1 MSFLSSA
8 FHTLFYSFW
17 APICGLILGVSLV
30 LYLIPII
37 LTKVLPPVNIKKK
50 YNTDWA
56 LVTGASSGIGAE
68 LVDQL
73 AQQGLNVVLVALDD
87 ETLAKHVKAMQLK
100 HPKLEFRK
108 VGVDLTNSDSENTS
122 TGYMHLIRENTKDID
137 VGAVF
142 SNAGFFTFGNFDQIP
157 LAKHLGHFECNQL
170 AGLKLTHHFFSK
182 WKKEK
187 RRGLLSFTVS
197 SVAFFPS
204 PYSVIYG
211 ATKSFLKNFIE
222 SFAVEASH
230 HGVDVLEFSPQYTRT
245 RLYDKTMKL
254 GILDLFAYFG
264 SEPADVARCML
275 QSVGKVTHREQGAY
289 SIFMK
294 IVGGLMFDLNILT
307 PIMAFALKLAPEYKQ
322 LQEKKD

>member
-1 MSFLSSA
+1 LIVTIVFL
-8 FHTLFYSFW
+8 
-17 APICGLILGVSLV
+17 
-30 LYLIPII
+30 
-37 LTKVLPPVNIKKK
+37 
-50 YNTDWA
+50 
-56 LVTGASSGIGAE
+56 GIGAE

-73 AQQGLNVVLVALDD
+73 AQQGLNVVLVALADD
-87 ETLAKHVKAMQLK
+87 LLDKHHKSMQSK
-100 HPKLEFRK
+100 YPKLQFRK
-108 VGVDLTNSDSENTS
+108 VGVDLTNSDSENT
-122 TGYMHLIRENTKDID
+122 TNGYMHIIKENTKDID

-142 SNAGFFTFGNFDQIP
+142 SNAGFFAFGNFDTIS
-157 LAKHLGHFECNQL
+157 LNRHLGQVECNMM
-170 AGLKLTHHFFSK
+170 AGVKLTHHFFSL
-182 WKKEK
+182 WKQSK
-187 RRGLLSFTVS
+187 RRGLISYTVS

-211 ATKSFLKNFIE
+211 ASKAFLKNFIE

-245 RLYDKTMKL
+245 KLYDKTMKL

-264 SEPADVARCML
+264 SEPADVARCLL

-307 PIMAFALKLAPEYKQ
+307 PIMSFALKLAPEYKK
-322 LQEKKD
+322 LQEKSD